1 MTDFTRVPEYG
12 YIDVNAFKN
21 VELIKGFLNNLN
33 INKYLST
40 FVFFFNYDESSD
52 FYIQRDK
59 TYTKHECVTHVQK
72 CLKDKKIENA
82 QIYVNKD
89 IYLILLKQ
97 ITDVTDHNDVIKTLE
112 TLKTELKTKVET
124 KIAKQRRTTTIHAAR
139 QDMIECLLEPLD
151 NILEVNALEVNALDK
166 IKDREKTIKKAR
178 EAVLSKFCCVFNT
191 EKAPDDGD
199 IEELWKL
206 NRLIYVLLSNKPNY
220 NIYCY
225 LSKMKSIEDLFGKHV
240 WDNLKEIWSTN
251 AEKWSKKAEAM
262 KKAEEKII
270 SCFKILKKYQNN
282 LKLFKQAVQTT
293 FQSSGICFAYCDRG
307 GNLQLRTQGKK
318 ECIIK
323 NYYDVKKSVIS
334 FLFLAVKITLIAA
347 LLQTITIIMAIIFI
361 IIAVALVAKIVF
373 CVMQLCV
380 LCQKDNNDNITQI
393 FKDLKKEKKPEDWSE
408 EEWTRCKEAIL
419 YLQKKEKLEIT
430 AKIISTGLFAMLLFN
445 EAGEKFIENSIKIA
459 TMTTNEWE
467 LLYIGLQIIKKI
479 IFELKFK
486 DNRQELTSQEILN
499 EYLPKDIN
507 PSIKEEIELLLK
519 KEESVPKVSK
529 KLDQSIDKNPVGPLQ
544 GTIWNADTHTQDNN
558 VNIIYGNDLA
568 FGDCPK
574 YTNSNTTLKVA
585 EDTRYTTGLVFE
597 MFKYVLT
604 IPHILSDEV
613 PSKIINQLTS
623 CGSVLALCLVIVI
636 VIGKNI
642 KKNINKRTPIYQTTV
657 NGSEKE
663 QDEDDI
669 VLRF

>member
-1 MTDFTRVPEYG
+1 MADFTEFPEYG
-12 YIDVNAFKN
+12 YIDVNAFEN
-21 VELIKGFLNNLN
+21 VELIKGFLKNLN
-33 INKYLST
+33 IDQYLST
-40 FVFFFNYDESSD
+40 SNFFFNYDESSD
-52 FYIQRDK
+52 FYIQKDK
-59 TYTKHECVTHVQK
+59 TYTRHECVTSVQD
-72 CLKDKKIENA
+72 CLKEKKRYKNA

-97 ITDVTDHNDVIKTLE
+97 ITDVTGHNDVIKTLKTKLE
-112 TLKTELKTKVET
+112 TKLKTKVETKVET
-124 KIAKQRRTTTIHAAR
+124 KIAKPRRKAIIHETK

-166 IKDREKTIKKAR
+166 IKNKDKTIEKAQ
-178 EAVLSKFCCVFNT
+178 EAALSKFCCVFNT
-191 EKAPDDGD
+191 QKAPYDED

-225 LSKMKSIEDLFGKHV
+225 LSKMKSIEHLFGKKWNELRH
-240 WDNLKEIWSTN
+240 IWSKN

-270 SCFKILKKYQNN
+270 NCFKILKKYQNN
-282 LKLFKQAVQTT
+282 LKLFKQEVITT
-293 FQSSGICFAYCDRG
+293 FQSSGICFAYCNHEGD
-307 GNLQLRTQGKK
+307 LKLRTQGIK

-361 IIAVALVAKIVF
+361 IIAVTLVAKIVF

-380 LCQKDNNDNITQI
+380 LCRKDNNDNITQI
-393 FKDLKKEKKPEDWSE
+393 LKDLKEEKKPDHWSE
-408 EEWTRCKEAIL
+408 EEWTRCKEAIIHL
-419 YLQKKEKLEIT
+419 KNKETIENT
-430 AKIISTGLFAMLLFN
+430 AKFFSTGLFAMLIFN

-467 LLYIGLQIIKKI
+467 LLYIGFQIIKKI
-479 IFELKFK
+479 IFEFKLK
-486 DNRQELTSQEILN
+486 DSNQTLTSQKILN
-499 EYLPKDIN
+499 EYLPTDID
-507 PSIKEEIELLLK
+507 PTIKNEIESVLK
-519 KEESVPKVSK
+519 QTEKNRNS
-529 KLDQSIDKNPVGPLQ
+529 DKNPFGPLQ
-544 GTIWNADTHTQDNN
+544 GTIWNADIYTQDNN
-558 VNIIYGNDLA
+558 VSIIYGNNLA
-568 FGDCPK
+568 FGDCPI
-574 YTNSNTTLKVA
+574 YTNANTTLKIA

-604 IPHILSDEV
+604 IPHILQKKVSDE
-613 PSKIINQLTS
+613 IINQLTS

-636 VIGKNI
+636 VIYKNI
-642 KKNINKRTPIYQTTV
+642 KKNRTPIYQTTV
-657 NGSEKE
+657 DDEKKE